1 MRWLPLL
8 LLLLVH
14 CCEAR
19 RQTAA
24 QSFACPP
31 SPEGYSLRVLVTGL
45 IRSGSTW
52 QFNSVLGMLRQSNIT
67 AASFHG
73 HAPKEKHKMLQVLR
87 CPVAVVKIHEFDAEL
102 LSKADVVLTSV
113 RHVLDSYASV
123 IRFNSKTGSW
133 KAMFDHYARWREVA
147 DYEMYYEEF
156 WSNET
161 AELERLADA
170 LGLKIDAPRL
180 EAELA
185 AQLESV
191 VHANCTH
198 ARGSGWDKATAYH
211 KRHVIEPEPGRRF
224 KLRGTEHEQGA
235 LSLQESLRD
244 WMRANAYE
252 TDL

>member
-1 MRWLPLL
+1 MA
-8 LLLLVH
+8 VD
-14 CCEAR
+14 
-19 RQTAA
+19 AA
-24 QSFACPP
+24 
-31 SPEGYSLRVLVTGL
+31 V
-45 IRSGSTW
+45 
-52 QFNSVLGMLRQSNIT
+52 GMLRQSNIT
-67 AASFHG
+67 AVSFHG
-73 HAPKEKHKMLQVLR
+73 HLKEKYKMLQVLR

-102 LSKADVVLTSV
+102 LSKADVVLTSA
-113 RHVLDSYASV
+113 RHPLDSYASV
-123 IRFNSKTGSW
+123 IRFNSKTNWW
-133 KAMFDHYARWREVA
+133 KESFDHYARWSEVA

-161 AELERLADA
+161 AELERLAAA
-170 LGLKIDAPRL
+170 LDLKIDAPRL

-235 LSLQESLRD
+235 LSLQEIMRD